1 MVQSPSRGGMS
12 VAFEV
17 GNAAGMRRTS
27 KDMTMNAR
35 KLASK
40 VLAAVAVLT
49 ALSTLSGCV
58 VYTRPAPARYY
69 YWHR

>member
-1 MVQSPSRGGMS
+1 
-12 VAFEV
+12 
-17 GNAAGMRRTS
+17 
-27 KDMTMNAR
+27 MNAR

-40 VLAAVAVLT
+40 VLASVAVLA